1 MEHKENHTNNRIDG
15 WNICTTLPRDEAT
28 SWGIGDRAPRCS
40 PPRGAM
46 PLWRDKLVIF
56 LARNASDATSYFQ
69 IPTDRPVEIGT
80 RITI

>member
-1 MEHKENHTNNRIDG
+1 
-15 WNICTTLPRDEAT
+15 
-28 SWGIGDRAPRCS
+28 
-40 PPRGAM
+40 M
-46 PLWRDKLVIF
+46 PLWRDKLLIF